1 MRQELPVSF
10 IMKIIIIIAVL
21 RYLMEGGQAKHGFIF
36 ERKPNNDIYLT
47 PTAEH
52 KYTLLW
58 MHGLGDSSDG
68 FLDFFFTSKSI
79 VPNQNTKVILLN
91 APKQP
96 VTCNGGFS
104 MNSWYDILELRGPN
118 VKVDEASITASTDLV
133 L

>member
-1 MRQELPVSF
+1 
-10 IMKIIIIIAVL
+10 
-21 RYLMEGGQAKHGFIF
+21 MEGGQAKHGFIF

-104 MNSWYDILELRGPN
+104 MNSWYDILRSEERL
-118 VKVDEASITASTDLV
+118 
-133 L
+133 